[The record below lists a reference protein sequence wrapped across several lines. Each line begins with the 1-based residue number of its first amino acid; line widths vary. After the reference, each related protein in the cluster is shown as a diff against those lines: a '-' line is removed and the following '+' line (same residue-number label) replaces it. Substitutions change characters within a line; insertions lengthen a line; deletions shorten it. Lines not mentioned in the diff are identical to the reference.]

1 MGIYRLF
8 SFLKQYLKPIN
19 IKEYEYQT
27 CGIDGHYFLHKLL
40 PKLGLKILEEVPDLT
55 PIYKILTNNFIQLRK
70 EYKIEP
76 IIILEGDDTPI
87 RRKIK
92 SNRIDERE
100 IKLKKVEDLI
110 KENKYSEAKKYKIE
124 AMSIR
129 PYHCKE
135 FYDLCQLN
143 NIKCMVCP
151 YEVDQQLKY
160 LEKNKKIDF
169 IIGSDSDLIALS
181 CKNVIFQFNFDTLEG
196 LRYNQD
202 ECKLIFFENNFNE
215 ERLLIQCILRGCY
228 FYNGI
233 NQDNFDIT
241 LKILNEESGNDY
253 KKIIKKLLE
262 KNNNLETFNEQIIEF
277 EKAYISF
284 RYGIIYDLDEQKEK
298 YLNDLPSD
306 KSNFVYKYNLDDIV
320 GVFLDKNIID
330 GIINGKISS
339 KTLEEI
345 KDIPKPTHDFINKIN
360 NNKNQNMR
368 LNKENDNQEKYK
380 ENKNP
385 FFNKDKKTNK
395 FNKDD
400 KKSDNYENSND
411 SEEEK
416 IVFNKNKYST
426 HKNNHHNSKFNNN
439 DKKYENFNKTNYYH
453 QNKTNYYD
461 NNYNNEKNRR
471 VYHNNDNNNK
481 NKSYYNRNEN
491 NYFYSDTFNDTNNKY
506 NKKKYFN
513 YHKKKKDEFDINNYE
528 MLYEKPVYFNSKYNS
543 KNNY

>member
-19 IKEYEYQT
+19 IKEYEYQI

-55 PIYKILTNNFIQLRK
+55 PIYKILINNFIQLRK

-110 KENKYSEAKKYKIE
+110 KENKYIEAKKYKIE

-143 NIKCMVCP
+143 NIKCMICP

-228 FYNGI
+228 FYSGI

-241 LKILNEESGNDY
+241 LKVLNEENGNDY

-330 GIINGKISS
+330 GIVNGKISS

-345 KDIPKPTHDFINKIN
+345 KDIPKPTHDFINKLNN
-360 NNKNQNMR
+360 NNKNIQ
-368 LNKENDNQEKYK
+368 LNKENDNQEKFK
-380 ENKNP
+380 EDKNP

-400 KKSDNYENSND
+400 KKPDNYENSND
-411 SEEEK
+411 SGEEK

-426 HKNNHHNSKFNNN
+426 YKNNHHNSKFNNN

-453 QNKTNYYD
+453 QNKTNKFD

-471 VYHNNDNNNK
+471 FYDNNYNNNNNK
-481 NKSYYNRNEN
+481 SYNNRNEN
-491 NYFYSDTFNDTNNKY
+491 NYIYSDKFNDTNNKY

-528 MLYEKPVYFNSKYNS
+528 MLYEKPVYFNNKYNS

>member
-19 IKEYEYQT
+19 IKEYEYQI

-55 PIYKILTNNFIQLRK
+55 PIYKILINNFIKLRK

-110 KENKYSEAKKYKIE
+110 KENKYIEAKKYKIE

-228 FYNGI
+228 FYSGI

-241 LKILNEESGNDY
+241 LKVLNEENGNDY

-330 GIINGKISS
+330 GIVNGKISS

-345 KDIPKPTHDFINKIN
+345 KDIPKPTHDFINKLNN
-360 NNKNQNMR
+360 NNKNIQ
-368 LNKENDNQEKYK
+368 LNKENDNQEKFK
-380 ENKNP
+380 EDKNP

-400 KKSDNYENSND
+400 KKPDNYENSND
-411 SEEEK
+411 SGEEK

-426 HKNNHHNSKFNNN
+426 YKNNHHNSKFNNN

-453 QNKTNYYD
+453 QNKTNKFD

-471 VYHNNDNNNK
+471 FYDNNYNNNNNK
-481 NKSYYNRNEN
+481 SYNNRNEN
-491 NYFYSDTFNDTNNKY
+491 NYFYSDKFNDTNNKY

-528 MLYEKPVYFNSKYNS
+528 MLYEKPVYFNNKYNS

>member
-55 PIYKILTNNFIQLRK
+55 PIYKILINNFIKLRK

-110 KENKYSEAKKYKIE
+110 KENKYIEAKKYKIE

-228 FYNGI
+228 FYSGI

-241 LKILNEESGNDY
+241 LKVLNEENGNDY
-253 KKIIKKLLE
+253 KKIIKILLE

-330 GIINGKISS
+330 GIVNGKISS

-345 KDIPKPTHDFINKIN
+345 KDIPKPTHDFINKLNN
-360 NNKNQNMR
+360 NNKNIQ
-368 LNKENDNQEKYK
+368 LNKENDNQEKFK
-380 ENKNP
+380 EDKNP

-400 KKSDNYENSND
+400 KKPDNYENSND
-411 SEEEK
+411 SGEEK

-426 HKNNHHNSKFNNN
+426 YKNNHHNSKFNNN

-453 QNKTNYYD
+453 QKKTNKFD

-471 VYHNNDNNNK
+471 FYDNDYNNNK

-491 NYFYSDTFNDTNNKY
+491 NYFYSDKFNDTNNKY

-528 MLYEKPVYFNSKYNS
+528 MLYEKPVYFNNKYNS

>member
-19 IKEYEYQT
+19 IKEYEYQI

-55 PIYKILTNNFIQLRK
+55 PIYKILINNFIQLRK

-110 KENKYSEAKKYKIE
+110 KENKYIEAKKYKIE

-143 NIKCMVCP
+143 NIKCMICP

-228 FYNGI
+228 FYSGI

-241 LKILNEESGNDY
+241 LKVLNEENGNDY

-330 GIINGKISS
+330 GIVNGKISS

-345 KDIPKPTHDFINKIN
+345 KDIPKPTHDFINKLNN
-360 NNKNQNMR
+360 NNKNIQ
-368 LNKENDNQEKYK
+368 LNKENDNQEKFK
-380 ENKNP
+380 EDKNP

-400 KKSDNYENSND
+400 KKPDNYENSND
-411 SEEEK
+411 SGEEK

-426 HKNNHHNSKFNNN
+426 YKNNHHNSKFNNN

-453 QNKTNYYD
+453 QNKTNKFD

-471 VYHNNDNNNK
+471 FYDNNYNNNNNK
-481 NKSYYNRNEN
+481 SYNNRNEN
-491 NYFYSDTFNDTNNKY
+491 NYFYSDKFNDTNNKY

-528 MLYEKPVYFNSKYNS
+528 MLYEKPVYFNNKYNS

>member
-19 IKEYEYQT
+19 IKEYEYQI

-55 PIYKILTNNFIQLRK
+55 PIYKILINNFIQLRK

-110 KENKYSEAKKYKIE
+110 KENKYIEAKKYKIE

-228 FYNGI
+228 FYSGI

-241 LKILNEESGNDY
+241 LKVLNEENGNDY

-330 GIINGKISS
+330 GIVNGKISS

-345 KDIPKPTHDFINKIN
+345 KDIPKPTHDFINKLNN
-360 NNKNQNMR
+360 NNKNIQ
-368 LNKENDNQEKYK
+368 LNKENDNQEKFK
-380 ENKNP
+380 EDKNP

-400 KKSDNYENSND
+400 KKPDNYENSND
-411 SEEEK
+411 SGEEK

-426 HKNNHHNSKFNNN
+426 YKNNNHNSKFNNN
-439 DKKYENFNKTNYYH
+439 DKKYENFNKTNYCH
-453 QNKTNYYD
+453 QNKTNKFD

-471 VYHNNDNNNK
+471 FYDNNYNNNNNK
-481 NKSYYNRNEN
+481 SYNNRNEN
-491 NYFYSDTFNDTNNKY
+491 NYFYSDKFNDTNNKY

>member
-19 IKEYEYQT
+19 IKEYEYQI

-55 PIYKILTNNFIQLRK
+55 PIYKILINNFIQLRK

-110 KENKYSEAKKYKIE
+110 KENKYIEAKKYKIE

-160 LEKNKKIDF
+160 LENNKKIDF

-228 FYNGI
+228 FYSGI

-241 LKILNEESGNDY
+241 LKVLNEENENDY

-262 KNNNLETFNEQIIEF
+262 KNNNLESFNEQIIEF

-330 GIINGKISS
+330 GIVNGKISS

-345 KDIPKPTHDFINKIN
+345 KDIPKPTHDFINKLNN
-360 NNKNQNMR
+360 NNKNIQ
-368 LNKENDNQEKYK
+368 LNKENDNQEKFK

-400 KKSDNYENSND
+400 KKTDNYENSND
-411 SEEEK
+411 SG
-416 IVFNKNKYST
+416 
-426 HKNNHHNSKFNNN
+426 
-439 DKKYENFNKTNYYH
+439 
-453 QNKTNYYD
+453 
-461 NNYNNEKNRR
+461 
-471 VYHNNDNNNK
+471 
-481 NKSYYNRNEN
+481 
-491 NYFYSDTFNDTNNKY
+491 
-506 NKKKYFN
+506 
-513 YHKKKKDEFDINNYE
+513 
-528 MLYEKPVYFNSKYNS
+528 
-543 KNNY
+543 

>member
-55 PIYKILTNNFIQLRK
+55 PIYKILINNFIKLRK

-110 KENKYSEAKKYKIE
+110 KENKYIEAKKYKIE

-228 FYNGI
+228 FYSGI

-241 LKILNEESGNDY
+241 LKVLNEENGNDY
-253 KKIIKKLLE
+253 KKIIKILLE

-330 GIINGKISS
+330 GIVNGKISS

-345 KDIPKPTHDFINKIN
+345 KDIPKPTHDFINKLNN
-360 NNKNQNMR
+360 NNKNIQ
-368 LNKENDNQEKYK
+368 LNKENDNQEKFK
-380 ENKNP
+380 EDKNP

-400 KKSDNYENSND
+400 KKPDNYENSND
-411 SEEEK
+411 SGEEK

-426 HKNNHHNSKFNNN
+426 YKNNHHNSKFNNN

-453 QNKTNYYD
+453 QKKTNKFDNNKKKKKNRRFYD
-461 NNYNNEKNRR
+461 NNYNN
-471 VYHNNDNNNK
+471 NNNK
-481 NKSYYNRNEN
+481 SYNNRNEN
-491 NYFYSDTFNDTNNKY
+491 NYFYSDKFNDTNNKY

-528 MLYEKPVYFNSKYNS
+528 MLYEKPVYFNNKYNS

>member
-55 PIYKILTNNFIQLRK
+55 PIYKILINNFIQLRK

-110 KENKYSEAKKYKIE
+110 KENKYIEAKKYKIE

-143 NIKCMVCP
+143 NIKCMICP

-228 FYNGI
+228 FYSGI

-241 LKILNEESGNDY
+241 LKVLNEENGNDY

-330 GIINGKISS
+330 GIVNGKISS

-345 KDIPKPTHDFINKIN
+345 KDIPKPTHDFINKLNN
-360 NNKNQNMR
+360 NNKNIQ
-368 LNKENDNQEKYK
+368 LNKENDNQEKFK
-380 ENKNP
+380 EDKNP

-395 FNKDD
+395 FNKDGE
-400 KKSDNYENSND
+400 KSDNYENSND

-453 QNKTNYYD
+453 QKKTNKFD

-471 VYHNNDNNNK
+471 FYDNNYNNNNNK
-481 NKSYYNRNEN
+481 SYNNRNEN
-491 NYFYSDTFNDTNNKY
+491 NYFYSDKFNDTNNKY

>member
-19 IKEYEYQT
+19 IKEYEYQI

-55 PIYKILTNNFIQLRK
+55 PIYKILINNFIKLRK

-110 KENKYSEAKKYKIE
+110 KENKYIEAKKYKIE

-228 FYNGI
+228 FYSGI

-241 LKILNEESGNDY
+241 LKVLNEENGNDY

-262 KNNNLETFNEQIIEF
+262 KNNNLESFNEQIIEF

-330 GIINGKISS
+330 GIVNGKISS

-345 KDIPKPTHDFINKIN
+345 KDIPKPTHDFINKLNN
-360 NNKNQNMR
+360 NNKNIQ
-368 LNKENDNQEKYK
+368 LNKENDNQEKFK
-380 ENKNP
+380 EDKNP

-400 KKSDNYENSND
+400 KKPDNYENSND
-411 SEEEK
+411 SGEEK

-426 HKNNHHNSKFNNN
+426 YKNNHHNSKFNNN

-453 QNKTNYYD
+453 QNKTNKFD

-471 VYHNNDNNNK
+471 FYDNNYNNNNNK
-481 NKSYYNRNEN
+481 SYNNRNEN
-491 NYFYSDTFNDTNNKY
+491 NYFYSDKFNDTNNKY

-528 MLYEKPVYFNSKYNS
+528 MLYEKPVYFNNKYNS

>member
-19 IKEYEYQT
+19 IKEYEYQI

-55 PIYKILTNNFIQLRK
+55 PIYKILINNFIQLRK

-110 KENKYSEAKKYKIE
+110 KENKYIEAKKYKIE

-228 FYNGI
+228 FYSGI

-241 LKILNEESGNDY
+241 LKVLNEENGNDY

-330 GIINGKISS
+330 GIVNGKISS

-345 KDIPKPTHDFINKIN
+345 KDIPKPTHDFINKLNN
-360 NNKNQNMR
+360 NNKNIQ
-368 LNKENDNQEKYK
+368 LNKENDNQEKFK
-380 ENKNP
+380 EDKNP

-400 KKSDNYENSND
+400 KKPDNYENSND
-411 SEEEK
+411 SGEEK

-453 QNKTNYYD
+453 QNKTNKFD

-471 VYHNNDNNNK
+471 FYDNNYNNNNNK
-481 NKSYYNRNEN
+481 SYNNRNEN
-491 NYFYSDTFNDTNNKY
+491 NYFYSDKFNDTNNKY

-528 MLYEKPVYFNSKYNS
+528 MLYEKPVYFNNKYNS

>member
-19 IKEYEYQT
+19 IKEYEYQI

-55 PIYKILTNNFIQLRK
+55 PIYKILINNFIQLRK

-110 KENKYSEAKKYKIE
+110 KENKYIEAKKYKIE

-228 FYNGI
+228 FYSGI

-241 LKILNEESGNDY
+241 LKVLNEENGNDY

-330 GIINGKISS
+330 GIVNGKISS

-345 KDIPKPTHDFINKIN
+345 KDIPKPTHDFINKLNN
-360 NNKNQNMR
+360 NNKNIQ
-368 LNKENDNQEKYK
+368 LNKENDNQEKFK
-380 ENKNP
+380 EDKNP

-400 KKSDNYENSND
+400 KKPDNYENSND
-411 SEEEK
+411 SGEEK

-426 HKNNHHNSKFNNN
+426 YKNNHHNSKFNNN

-453 QNKTNYYD
+453 QNKTNKFD

-471 VYHNNDNNNK
+471 FYDNNYNNNNNK
-481 NKSYYNRNEN
+481 SYNNRNEN
-491 NYFYSDTFNDTNNKY
+491 NYFYSDKFNDTNNKY

-528 MLYEKPVYFNSKYNS
+528 MLYEKPVYFNNKYNS

>member
-19 IKEYEYQT
+19 IKEYEYQI

-55 PIYKILTNNFIQLRK
+55 PIYKILINNFIQLRK

-110 KENKYSEAKKYKIE
+110 KENKYIEAKKYKIE

-228 FYNGI
+228 FYSGI

-241 LKILNEESGNDY
+241 LKVLNEENGNDY
-253 KKIIKKLLE
+253 KKIIKILLE

-330 GIINGKISS
+330 GIVNGKISS

-345 KDIPKPTHDFINKIN
+345 KDIPKPTHDFINKLNN
-360 NNKNQNMR
+360 NNKNIQ
-368 LNKENDNQEKYK
+368 LNKENDNQEKFK
-380 ENKNP
+380 EDKNP

-400 KKSDNYENSND
+400 KKPDNYENSND
-411 SEEEK
+411 SGEEK

-426 HKNNHHNSKFNNN
+426 YKNNHHNSKFNNN
-439 DKKYENFNKTNYYH
+439 DKKYENFNKTNYCH
-453 QNKTNYYD
+453 QNKTNKFD

-471 VYHNNDNNNK
+471 FYDNDYNNNK

-491 NYFYSDTFNDTNNKY
+491 NYFYSDKFNDTNNKY

-528 MLYEKPVYFNSKYNS
+528 MLYEKPVYFNNKYNS